1 MTKLSQWDVVRVRI
15 NPEDRDM
22 HPAVLISREEV
33 CRDERKARL
42 NVLYGTTRRP
52 GDAPDPLE
60 VQLNGADGLER
71 PTLFTC
77 AHIYTVSRRNILQ
90 GMGRV
95 TPERRRQ
102 IGRKIAEAFRLPL

>member
-1 MTKLSQWDVVRVRI
+1 
-15 NPEDRDM
+15 M